1 MRVAIDGRPLQHRP
15 RGGVGRSLDNLLP
28 HLARYVEIHL
38 LLDRAL
44 PPIREIDGI
53 TVHALGGPSRLR
65 GPGWLHLAVR
75 PWLRANPMLFH
86 GTFNAV
92 PYRCPTPSVVSIHDL
107 AFEEHPEW
115 FRSRLQAELFR
126 RHARSAVR
134 QARLVVTVSEHM
146 KRRLIACYGLPDP
159 AVRVVPNGVD
169 PAFRP
174 VDAPTSAAVA
184 AEFGLSSPFVLALG
198 GAPRR
203 NSEIAIAACELAR
216 RSQRIGDLV
225 VIGQGEDRPGVRHL
239 GPFDDER
246 WPRLL
251 AAAHAF
257 CYPTADES
265 FGMPA
270 LEAAASGTP
279 VVCGRV
285 GALPEVLGDAAVWAG
300 DLTPPSFAEALARLA
315 STAEVHERYRQ
326 LALDRA
332 AGWPTWAQLAATLVA
347 TYEEAA
353 A

>member
-1 MRVAIDGRPLQHRP
+1 
-15 RGGVGRSLDNLLP
+15 
-28 HLARYVEIHL
+28 
-38 LLDRAL
+38 
-44 PPIREIDGI
+44 
-53 TVHALGGPSRLR
+53 
-65 GPGWLHLAVR
+65 
-75 PWLRANPMLFH
+75 MLFH
-86 GTFNAV
+86 GTFNAL

-126 RHARSAVR
+126 RQARSAAR

-146 KRRLIACYGLPDP
+146 RDRLIRRYGL
-159 AVRVVPNGVD
+159 AEARVRVVSNGVD
-169 PAFRP
+169 RAFEP
-174 VDAPTSAAVA
+174 LDGPTSAAIA
-184 AEFGLSSPFVLALG
+184 GELGLSAPFVLALG
-198 GAPRR
+198 GAARR
-203 NSEIAIAACELAR
+203 NADVAMTACDLAR
-216 RSQRIGDLV
+216 RSGDLGDLV
-225 VIGQGEDRPGVRHL
+225 VIGRGEDRPGVRHV

-285 GALPEVLGDAAVWAG
+285 GALPEVLGDAALWAR
-300 DLTPPSFAEALARLA
+300 DLTPSSFADALGRLTSDAALHERHRQLGLAR
-315 STAEVHERYRQ
+315 
-326 LALDRA
+326 A
-332 AGWPTWAQLAATLVA
+332 AAWPAWPELAAALVT